1 MLINLKNN
9 THYSRD
15 KVFMLS
21 ALPNLFF
28 IKCANSLGLDITL
41 LKCIKKLHIN
51 NYCRIVIW

>member
-9 THYSRD
+9 KHYSRD

-41 LKCIKKLHIN
+41 LKCIKLHVN
-51 NYCRIVIW
+51 NYFRIV